1 MALFI
6 YFHAKY
12 HSPNTCKQ
20 QIWTVFSLLPYE
32 AGSPSDCPETTETFG
47 SPCVRP
53 SGNLREGIPM
63 PAQLYIN
70 LNIINLYI
78 INLSLSAHYS
88 RPIAL
93 RGKQGAAIQVRL
105 LVSTR
110 KSCRETLM
118 VKNKI
123 KYTLSIP
130 DPLLL
135 KGLFLQQA
143 LSPGNGR
150 VFQTVEGKPCFLPR
164 SCFTWLRDRLENS
177 DQKITVWFLCLRK
190 STLTKGSNGS

>member
-1 MALFI
+1 MNSVLFAAI
-6 YFHAKY
+6 RSRKPIWLPRDHWNVWITMCQAFRKLTVRGFPCQ
-12 HSPNTCKQ
+12 HS
-20 QIWTVFSLLPYE
+20 
-32 AGSPSDCPETTETFG
+32 
-47 SPCVRP
+47 
-53 SGNLREGIPM
+53 
-63 PAQLYIN
+63 
-70 LNIINLYI
+70 YI

-93 RGKQGAAIQVRL
+93 RGKQAAAIQVRL

-118 VKNKI
+118 VKKNK

-143 LSPGNGR
+143 LSSGNGR
-150 VFQTVEGKPCFLPR
+150 VFQAAEGKPCFLPR
-164 SCFTWLRDRLENS
+164 SRFTWLRDRLENS
-177 DQKITVWFLCLRK
+177 DQKITVWFLSLRK